1 MATLIIEKMFEV
13 ILNVPVDFKQ
23 SIYKILYQYIK
34 VVNNGRVGEVVIS
47 SNVTSMENAVNK
59 ISMPILTPSV
69 ITIIYLLC
77 FYWLAHKY
85 YESFRW

>member
-77 FYWLAHKY
+77 FY
-85 YESFRW
+85 

>member
-1 MATLIIEKMFEV
+1 MATLIIEKMFEA
-13 ILNVPVDFKQ
+13 ILNVPADFQQ
-23 SIYKILYQYIK
+23 SIYRILYQYIK
-34 VVNNGRVGEVVIS
+34 VVNNGRVGEVLIS
-47 SNVTSMENAVNK
+47 SNVTSMKNAVNK

-69 ITIIYLLC
+69 IIIIYLLC